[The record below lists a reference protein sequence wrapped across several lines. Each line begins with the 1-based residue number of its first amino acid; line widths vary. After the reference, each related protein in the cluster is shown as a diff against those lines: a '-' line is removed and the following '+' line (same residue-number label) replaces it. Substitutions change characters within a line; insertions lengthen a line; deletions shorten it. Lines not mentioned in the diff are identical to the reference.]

1 MFWNM
6 NSILSLRSPQMTR
19 IISLRIKRIKRII
32 LQNRMICCWGEDLTD
47 GQGRARCAG
56 QSLKFIVLSPLHSV
70 IEPTGRF
77 HNDMEKES
85 GIAERLVS
93 SFKRG

>member
-1 MFWNM
+1 MPTYPVPATAIFIVCHN
-6 NSILSLRSPQMTR
+6 
-19 IISLRIKRIKRII
+19 
-32 LQNRMICCWGEDLTD
+32 

-56 QSLKFIVLSPLHSV
+56 ESLKFIVLSPLHSV

-93 SFKRG
+93 SFRVRQAQLPGSRLIT

>member
-1 MFWNM
+1 M
-6 NSILSLRSPQMTR
+6 RGT
-19 IISLRIKRIKRII
+19 
-32 LQNRMICCWGEDLTD
+32 
-47 GQGRARCAG
+47 
-56 QSLKFIVLSPLHSV
+56 KFIVLSPLHSV

-93 SFKRG
+93 SFKFQEELSCRAKDKAAKIPADDGDHKDLCPQITQIAQIYL